1 MRTLLMFCCFLL
13 SVASTSCKNTN
24 ESQPETQSDNIYT
37 TESNGVENDTTLK
50 TILFFGDSLTA
61 GYGLDDPDDAF
72 PGLIQDKIDSLG
84 ISYQVVNAG
93 ISGETT
99 SGGKNRLDWIL
110 ETNIDIFV
118 LELGANDVLRGIP
131 VSETKANLQYIIDE
145 VSAQKPNA
153 KIVLT
158 GMQLP
163 PNLGTEYTA
172 DFKALFYDLSEK
184 NNIALVPFLLENV
197 GGIARL
203 NQADGIHPTAEGHKI
218 LAANVF
224 PILRPLLKSNSTD

>member
-1 MRTLLMFCCFLL
+1 MRTLLMFCCFLFF
-13 SVASTSCKNTN
+13 VASTSCKNTN
-24 ESQPETQSDNIYT
+24 ESQPVTQSDSIST
-37 TESNGVENDTTLK
+37 TESNGVEKDTTLK

-118 LELGANDVLRGIP
+118 LELGANDGLRGIP
-131 VSETKANLQYIIDE
+131 VAETKANLQYIIDE
-145 VSAQKPNA
+145 VKAQKPTA

-172 DFKALFYDLSEK
+172 DFKALFYDLAEQ

>member
-1 MRTLLMFCCFLL
+1 MFCCFLL
-13 SVASTSCKNTN
+13 FMASTSCKNTN
-24 ESQPETQSDNIYT
+24 EPQPERQLDNTNT
-37 TESNGVENDTTLK
+37 TESHAAEKDTTLK

-84 ISYQVVNAG
+84 IAYQVVNAG

-118 LELGANDVLRGIP
+118 LELGANDGLRGIP
-131 VSETKANLQYIIDE
+131 VAETKANLQYIIDE
-145 VSAQKPNA
+145 VKAQKPNA
-153 KIVLT
+153 KIVLI

-163 PNLGTEYTA
+163 PNLGTAYTA
-172 DFKALFYDLSEK
+172 DFKALFYDLADK

-224 PILRPLLKSNSTD
+224 PVLKPLLKSNSTD

>member
-1 MRTLLMFCCFLL
+1 M
-13 SVASTSCKNTN
+13 ASTSCKNTN
-24 ESQPETQSDNIYT
+24 ESQPETQSDSIST
-37 TESNGVENDTTLK
+37 TESNGVEKDTTLK

-118 LELGANDVLRGIP
+118 LELGANDGLRGIP
-131 VSETKANLQYIIDE
+131 VAETKANLQYIIDE
-145 VSAQKPNA
+145 VKAQKPTA

-172 DFKALFYDLSEK
+172 DFKALFYDLAEQ

-224 PILRPLLKSNSTD
+224 PVLRPLLKSNSTD